1 LDGFRVLLLAL
12 NGFLML
18 LPSQFGLLKPDDL
31 LVILR
36 ALHGFLELFLA
47 FDGIDV
53 HFGVG
58 RPAARISF
66 GALPLKACG
75 RRGGR
80 ASGLIVDL
88 RSNTGSR
95 SVSEAA
101 WTRGEGGA
109 HFPFRAVFHE
119 CYRFYAP
126 VLERGEGDA
135 RAFAPI

>member
-1 LDGFRVLLLAL
+1 MLLLAL

-58 RPAARISF
+58 RPAARISARF
-66 GALPLKACG
+66 P
-75 RRGGR
+75 
-80 ASGLIVDL
+80 
-88 RSNTGSR
+88 SR
-95 SVSEAA
+95 PADA
-101 WTRGEGGA
+101 GEG
-109 HFPFRAVFHE
+109 
-119 CYRFYAP
+119 
-126 VLERGEGDA
+126 ERVV
-135 RAFAPI
+135 